1 MFVLIIFIMMTS
13 RGATEVRTLPS
24 QLRASKQFYD
34 PKESFTQ
41 AGDLFGCIDGAEMT
55 EPVMQ
60 WFAPST
66 SA

>member
-1 MFVLIIFIMMTS
+1 MLIMINDNGIHDDEQCKNSVLII
-13 RGATEVRTLPS
+13 
-24 QLRASKQFYD
+24 RASKQFYD

-41 AGDLFGCIDGAEMT
+41 AGDLFGCIDGAEMK
-55 EPVMQ
+55 ESVMQ